1 MLAINI
7 NNPIVEQYFRH
18 NPKEA
23 SDLLEAIATNKI
35 ALVAPR
41 KKDETDK
48 LKELQAL
55 INFNNTLNIKTATD
69 INISAL
75 TDGIND

>member
-1 MLAINI
+1 MLALNI
-7 NNPIVEQYFRH
+7 NNPIVEQYFHH

-35 ALVAPR
+35 ALVSPS

-48 LKELQAL
+48 LKELQVL
-55 INFNNTLNIKTATD
+55 INFNNALNIKTAMD